1 MESIEQSAVGQLGN
15 FSEKEKNSSQSQ
27 SFRNELFVSAC
38 NAQIFHVF
46 YVKKLFAAE
55 FRELTFDQSNLEP
68 ISKKF
73 C

>member
-1 MESIEQSAVGQLGN
+1 MESIEQSAVRQLGN

-27 SFRNELFVSAC
+27 SYELFVSAC